1 MMEENKMKNI
11 NQTKNLFDMKKI
23 VLLSFL
29 LVLISCPIFSQP
41 KVTGLSG
48 WNIYLDPGHSQ
59 YENMGIYNYSEA
71 EKNLGVALNL
81 RQMLLDWTD
90 IDTVYICRTNNQQV
104 VDLSQRTDQANQLG
118 AAHYHS
124 IHSDAATMG
133 SSANSTLIMWG
144 QLGIGGPEKT
154 PYGGKKMS
162 QIMVGLLTA
171 GMRTT
176 TRGAMGDRDFYGV
189 AGSLPYLWVNRET
202 NMASELSEA
211 GFHTN
216 PTQNQLNMNEQ
227 WKRLE
232 AKTMFWTILKY
243 KNIARPFVGTVVGII
258 KDLDTGIPVNGAV
271 VTLDGQTYTTDTWA
285 SLFYKYSTDSTFL
298 RNGFYYFENISAGT
312 HQLQVSATGFDPYTV
327 DVAAADTFF
336 TFKDI
341 NLISVVPPKVIS
353 TVPASNDS
361 VYPGIENIVINFSRP
376 MNKTIA
382 ESNIIITPNVSA
394 ALTWSNGDKTVTIN
408 TTNFAFDSIYQ
419 ITVKGNFE
427 DKYGHLFDGN
437 GDGIGGD
444 DYVFNIKTKVADN
457 VPPVIASVYPE
468 ANATNVELK
477 PIISVAFNELL
488 KTSTISSRVKIIKN
502 SDQTNASYILRYY
515 TVNGK
520 GVLNFFITTPLIANE
535 TYTVKILAG
544 IEDVFGNPTS
554 ADSSIQFS
562 TGNSNYNART
572 IIDNFDAGIAN
583 WWQPTQSGNTVGVI
597 TSQTNAASVS
607 TIFNLNTGSTKSE
620 QFNYAYNTSA
630 TTWLIRQY
638 RTVATPT
645 FDKIGL
651 MQVFIFGDGNNNKFR
666 FCVRE
671 TNGTTP
677 TNLEVS
683 PWYNIDWIG
692 WKLVNWDL
700 SLGQTGTWL
709 GNGTLEPPLVF
720 DSFQFT
726 YSANNVST
734 GTYYLDDLRIAT
746 FDPTEV
752 KQENDLIPDRFVLEQ
767 NYPNPFNPST
777 EIKFSISKASNVK
790 LIVTDIL
797 GREVATLVNDD
808 LSAGNYSINFNAQN
822 ISSGVYFYTLITD
835 NFKQSRKMILM
846 R

>member
-1 MMEENKMKNI
+1 MKFI
-11 NQTKNLFDMKKI
+11 NQIKVYTIMRNFTLPI
-23 VLLSFL
+23 FL
-29 LVLISCPIFSQP
+29 LVIISNSIFSQT
-41 KVTGLSG
+41 KITGLSG

-90 IDTVYICRTNNQQV
+90 IDTVYICRTNNQQL
-104 VDLSQRTDQANQLG
+104 VDLSQRTDQANALG

-144 QLGIGGPEKT
+144 QIGIGGPEKT
-154 PYGGKKMS
+154 PHGGKKMS

-176 TRGAMGDRDFYGV
+176 TRGAMGDRDFYQV
-189 AGSLPYLWVNRET
+189 DNPYPYLWVNRET

-216 PTQNQLNMNEQ
+216 PTQNQLNMNDK

-243 KNIARPFVGTVVGII
+243 HNIQRPFAGTVVGIV
-258 KDLDTGIPVNGAV
+258 KDIESGQAINGAT

-285 SLFYKYSTDSTFL
+285 SLFYKYSSDTTLL
-298 RNGFYYFENISAGT
+298 RNGFYYFENIPPGT
-312 HQLQVSATGFDPYTV
+312 NQLQVNAAGYEPYTV
-327 DVAAADTFF
+327 NVTTADTFF
-336 TFKDI
+336 TFQDI
-341 NLISVVPPKVIS
+341 NMISTIPPKIVS
-353 TVPASNDS
+353 TVPVQNDS
-361 VYPGIENIVINFSRP
+361 IYPGMQNILINFSRP
-376 MNKTIA
+376 MDKSNA
-382 ESNIIITPNVSA
+382 QSNIFISPA
-394 ALTWSNGDKTVTIN
+394 ATATFTWTNGDKTLTIS
-408 TTNFAFDSIYQ
+408 TSNFTFETDYQ
-419 ITVKGNFE
+419 ITIKGTFT
-427 DKYGHLFDGN
+427 DKYGHPLDGN
-437 GDGIGGD
+437 GDGTGGD
-444 DYVFNIKTKVADN
+444 DFTYNVKTKVADMI
-457 VPPVIASVYPE
+457 PPVITNVYPSP
-468 ANATNVELK
+468 NSTNVELK
-477 PIISVAFNELL
+477 PIISVSFDELL
-488 KTSTISSRVKIIKN
+488 KTSTISTRIKVVKN
-502 SDQTNASYILRYY
+502 SDLSNASYILRYY

-520 GVLNFFITTPLIANE
+520 AVLNFFITTPLAENE
-535 TYTVKILAG
+535 IYTIKILAG
-544 IEDVFGNPTS
+544 VEDQFGNPTPVDTS
-554 ADSSIQFS
+554 FEFT
-562 TGNSNYNART
+562 TGNSNYTSRT
-572 IIDNFDAGIAN
+572 IIDNFEGGIAN

-597 TSQTNAASVS
+597 TAQTNAASAS
-607 TIFNLNTGSTKSE
+607 SIFNLNTGSTKSE

-630 TTWLIRQY
+630 STWLIRQY
-638 RTVATPT
+638 RTVASPT
-645 FDKIGL
+645 FDKNGL

-671 TNGTTP
+671 INGSTP

-692 WKLVNWDL
+692 WKLVTWDL
-700 SLGQTGTWL
+700 SEGQTGTWL

-726 YSANNVST
+726 YVANNVST

-746 FDPTEV
+746 FDPTDV
-752 KQENDLIPDRFVLEQ
+752 KKEDNLIPDKFVLEQ

-777 EIKFSISKASNVK
+777 EIKFSISTSTKVK

-797 GREVATLVNDD
+797 GREVATLLNDD

-846 R
+846 K